1 MDDNKVYI
9 IMVILDVHFYVVDG
23 KTVNDFNLWV
33 WGGLPTEVVSGCWVL
48 SDGGV
53 DDDMIF

>member
-33 WGGLPTEVVSGCWVL
+33 
-48 SDGGV
+48 
-53 DDDMIF
+53 